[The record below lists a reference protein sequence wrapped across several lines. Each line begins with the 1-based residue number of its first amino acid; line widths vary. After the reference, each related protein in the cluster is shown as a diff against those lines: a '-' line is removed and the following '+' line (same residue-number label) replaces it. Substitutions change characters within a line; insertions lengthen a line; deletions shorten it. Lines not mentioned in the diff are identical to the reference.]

1 MALRRRRERLGESIV
16 EHDPCRGKRACG
28 KQSAACGLKGH
39 HGLLA
44 CVPPPFAS
52 LSAVATGG
60 DHDRVS
66 AATAGP
72 TLSGSIARPSPAA
85 ACPPLLALRAPA
97 FSRRARAGRRWYWA
111 HAADRK
117 TDSCRLRPRD
127 LPWRSR

>member
-28 KQSAACGLKGH
+28 KQSTACGLKGH

-72 TLSGSIARPSPAA
+72 TLSGSIARPSPACA
-85 ACPPLLALRAPA
+85 RPPPLPRRAPA
-97 FSRRARAGRRWYWA
+97 FAPPPPARRPWA
-111 HAADRK
+111 SA
-117 TDSCRLRPRD
+117 
-127 LPWRSR
+127 